1 LAETANK
8 STFKLLIYSHFFAPS
23 IGGVETIVLSLARG
37 LAELCDVTGARQFEV
52 TLVTQTPA
60 GNFDDEALPFR
71 VVRHPG
77 FLSLW
82 RLIRDA
88 DRALLAGPAVLPLFF
103 SLLRGK
109 SPVVTH
115 HGYQAVCPNGM
126 LFQFSPQINCPGH
139 FAARRYAECVRCNAP
154 EKGWT
159 ASLRLLLLTFIR
171 RSLARQAA
179 ANVGVSEHVAN
190 RIALPHS
197 QVIRNAAPDLADPT
211 RTTIPAS
218 SNQQEIRFA
227 YVGRLVTEKGV
238 KILLDAAGLLAK
250 QGLTP
255 PILIIGDGPERS
267 ALERQKFFLKLGE
280 NVAFLGVQ
288 RGAALEEHTKHISV
302 LVMPSVCQDVAPLS
316 VLEMMMKGRLII
328 CSRIGGLA
336 EQVGQ
341 AGLTFAP
348 GDADELAQQMRA
360 VLDNPTLATSLGKSA
375 RERAVSEY
383 TLQRMIGEY
392 SALLA
397 SRH

>member
-1 LAETANK
+1 M
-8 STFKLLIYSHFFAPS
+8 KLLIYSHFFAPS

-37 LAELCDVTGARQFEV
+37 LAELRDVNGAREFEI
-52 TLVTQTPA
+52 TLVTQTPV
-60 GNFDDEALPFR
+60 GNYDDSALPFR
-71 VVRHPG
+71 VVRQPG
-77 FLSLW
+77 LLQLW

-88 DRALLAGPAVLPLFF
+88 DRTLLAGPAILPLFF
-103 SLLRGK
+103 SLLGGK
-109 SPVVTH
+109 NPAVTH

-126 LFQFSPQINCPGH
+126 LFQFSPQTNCPGH
-139 FAARRYAECVRCNAP
+139 FAARRYGECVRCNAP
-154 EKGWT
+154 QKGLT
-159 ASLRLLLLTFIR
+159 GSLRLLLLTFIR

-179 ANVGVSEHVAN
+179 ANVGVSEHVTY

-197 QVIRNAAPDLADPT
+197 RVIRNAVPDIVDPT

-218 SNQQEIRFA
+218 SSQQEIRFA

-238 KILLDAAGLLAK
+238 ETLLEAAALLAK

-255 PILIIGDGPERS
+255 PILIIGEGPERP
-267 ALERQKFFLKLGE
+267 ALEHQKVSLKLGE

-288 RGAALEEHTKHISV
+288 RGAALEKHMKHVSV

-316 VLEMMMKGRLII
+316 VLEMMMKGGLII

-336 EQVGQ
+336 EQVGE

-360 VLDNPTLATSLGKSA
+360 ALDNPTLATSLGKSA

-392 SALLA
+392 CALLA